1 VVAPDGTLDAARVLV
16 VGAARSGIA
25 AAAAIRRTQPR
36 VRVRLIDRDAL
47 PEALPDGV
55 EGVLG
60 DDAELADDCDLV
72 VKSPGVPASSPVIVA
87 ARDRGVPVWSEVELA
102 FRLIGPDHPWV
113 GITGTNGKSTVTS
126 LIGAMLQAS
135 NVPCAVAGNI
145 GDAVSG
151 LVDELAAGSWVVC
164 ELSSFQLEDVDA
176 LRPRVGVLLNVT
188 PDHLDRHGSLEA
200 YADAK
205 LRLFARQE
213 AADVAVLDDDDPWIS
228 RLSDDDLPGRG
239 TRLRI
244 RAAEAPDDL
253 ADAFDASALG
263 GSHNLEN
270 VLVAAAAAEAAG
282 ADRAGVVRAIRTFR
296 PLAHRLERI
305 AEIDGVGYVNDS
317 KATNQEAAIRALG
330 AFTHGVHLILGGSL
344 KGGEFGALAHAVAVG
359 PVVATYLIGEA
370 ADAIDRSLVLEG
382 VRAERYDSL
391 AAAVAAA
398 AQRAQ
403 AGETVLLAPACASFD
418 QFRDFEDRGDRFRA
432 IVEELAA

>member
-1 VVAPDGTLDAARVLV
+1 VAPDGTLDAARVLV

-25 AAAAIRRTQPR
+25 AAAAIRRVQPR

-47 PEALPDGV
+47 PDELPAGV

-60 DDAELADDCDLV
+60 DEAELADDCDLV
-72 VKSPGVPASSPVIVA
+72 IKSPGVPSSSPVIVA
-87 ARDRGVPVWSEVELA
+87 ARARELPVWSEVELA
-102 FRLIGPDHPWV
+102 FRLLGPSHPWV

-126 LIGAMLQAS
+126 LIGAMLDAS
-135 NVPCAVAGNI
+135 DVPCAVAGNI

-151 LVDELAAGSWVVC
+151 LVDEVAPGSWVVC
-164 ELSSFQLEDVDA
+164 ELSSFQLEDVDE

-200 YADAK
+200 YAGAK
-205 LRLFARQE
+205 LRLFARQQT
-213 AADVAVLDDDDPWIS
+213 DDLAVLDDDDPWIAA
-228 RLSDDDLPGRG
+228 LDDAAVPGHAR
-239 TRLRI
+239 RLRI
-244 RAAEAPDDL
+244 RAADAPDDL

-282 ADRAGVVRAIRTFR
+282 ARRPAVLHAVRTFR
-296 PLAHRLERI
+296 PLAHRMEPI
-305 AEIDGVGYVNDS
+305 AEIHGVAYVNDS

-344 KGGEFGALAHAVAVG
+344 KGGDFGPLAVAVADG
-359 PVVATYLIGEA
+359 PVVATYLIGQA
-370 ADAIDRSLVLEG
+370 ADAIDRALVLAG
-382 VRAERYDSL
+382 VHAVRYASL
-391 AAAVAAA
+391 ADAVTAAA
-398 AQRAQ
+398 SAAQ

-418 QFRDFEDRGDRFRA
+418 QFRDFEDRGDRFRQ
-432 IVEELAA
+432 IVEELAQ

>member
-1 VVAPDGTLDAARVLV
+1 MTLSLAGKRVLV
-16 VGAARSGIA
+16 VGLGRSGTAVAILCAARGA
-25 AAAAIRRTQPR
+25 QVTVTDKRTA
-36 VRVRLIDRDAL
+36 D
-47 PEALPDGV
+47 
-55 EGVLG
+55 VLG
-60 DDAELADDCDLV
+60 PALAELPRNIV
-72 VKSPGVPASSPVIVA
+72 VEIGGHSAASFVEAELIVLSPGVPEIPELVA
-87 ARDRGVPVWSEVELA
+87 ARAAGVAVTGEMELA
-102 FRLIGPDHPWV
+102 SRFIGATMI

-126 LIGAMLQAS
+126 LIGAMLHAS
-135 NVPCAVAGNI
+135 HVPCAVAGNI

-176 LRPRVGVLLNVT
+176 LQPRVGVLLNVT

-213 AADVAVLDDDDPWIS
+213 PADVAVLDDDDPWIS
-228 RLSDDDLPGRG
+228 RLADQDLPGRA
-239 TRLRI
+239 TRVRV

-282 ADRAGVVRAIRTFR
+282 AGRPAVLRAVRAFR
-296 PLAHRLERI
+296 PLAHRMEPN
-305 AEIDGVGYVNDS
+305 AEIRGVAYVNDS

-344 KGGEFGALAHAVAVG
+344 KGGEFGELARAVAAG

-370 ADAIDRSLVLEG
+370 ADAIDRSLVVAG
-382 VRAERYDSL
+382 VRAERYGSL
-391 AAAVAAA
+391 AEAVVAAA
-398 AQRAQ
+398 ARAE

>member
-1 VVAPDGTLDAARVLV
+1 MAPDGTLDAARVLV

-25 AAAAIRRTQPR
+25 AAAAIRRTHPR

-47 PEALPDGV
+47 PDTLPDGV
-55 EGVLG
+55 EGVIG
-60 DDAELADDCDLV
+60 DDAELAEDCDLV
-72 VKSPGVPASSPVIVA
+72 VKSPGVPATSPVVA
-87 ARDRGVPVWSEVELA
+87 AARARGVPVWSEVELA
-102 FRLIGPDHPWV
+102 FRLLGPAHPWV

-126 LIGAMLQAS
+126 LIGAMLHAS
-135 NVPCAVAGNI
+135 HVPCAVAGNI

-151 LVDELAAGSWVVC
+151 LVDELASGSWVVC

-205 LRLFARQE
+205 LRLFARQQPE
-213 AADVAVLDDDDPWIS
+213 DLAVLDDDDPWIS
-228 RLSDDDLPGRG
+228 RLADADVPGRG
-239 TRLRI
+239 RRLRV

-253 ADAFDASALG
+253 AEAFEASALG

-282 ADRAGVVRAIRTFR
+282 AGRAGVVRAIRAFR

-305 AEIDGVGYVNDS
+305 AEIDGVTYVNDS

-344 KGGEFGALAHAVAVG
+344 KGGEFGQLAGAVAAG

-370 ADAIDRSLVLEG
+370 ADAIDRALVLEG
-382 VRAERYDSL
+382 VRAERYGSL
-391 AAAVAAA
+391 ADAVAAA
-398 AQRAQ
+398 ARRAE